1 MIMSVVKAVD
11 RSLLNNAIQRCY
23 RGLLL
28 RRWLKNFDRRS
39 VHKLVVHYHK
49 NDRSLLSQLCD
60 EYGSDKGE
68 IKTTG
73 HPYPWPSHTYAD
85 FYSRLFDHCR
95 HGVKRVFECGLGTS
109 NPDLLSSM
117 GSGGKPGA
125 SLRVWKAYFPNAQ
138 IVGADIDRGT
148 LFEEDRIRT
157 FFVDQTRPETIV
169 ALWEQAGAG
178 DFDVMVDD
186 GLHTF
191 EAGRCLFENSIARL
205 SPHGIYAI
213 EDVPPV
219 DLLQYQQY
227 FHGKDYV
234 VDYVNLHRPEL
245 ALADNSLVVIR
256 RS

>member
-23 RGLLL
+23 RGFLL
-28 RRWLKNFDRRS
+28 RRWLGNFDRRS
-39 VHKLVVHYHK
+39 VYKLVVHYHK
-49 NDRSLLSQLCD
+49 NGRSLLSQLCD
-60 EYGSDKGE
+60 EHGSDKGE

-125 SLRVWKAYFPNAQ
+125 SQ

-157 FFVDQTRPETIV
+157 FFVDQTRTEAIA

-178 DFDVMVDD
+178 DFDFMIDD

-205 SPHGIYAI
+205 SPHGIYVI

-234 VDYVNLHRPEL
+234 VDFVNLHRPDL
-245 ALADNSLVVIR
+245 DLADNSLVVIR

>member
-39 VHKLVVHYHK
+39 VHRLVVHYHK

-60 EYGSDKGE
+60 EHGSDKGE

-125 SLRVWKAYFPNAQ
+125 SLRVWKANFPNAQ
-138 IVGADIDRGT
+138 IVGADISTAARCSK
-148 LFEEDRIRT
+148 RT
-157 FFVDQTRPETIV
+157 GSGRFLSTRP
-169 ALWEQAGAG
+169 
-178 DFDVMVDD
+178 
-186 GLHTF
+186 
-191 EAGRCLFENSIARL
+191 GRKP
-205 SPHGIYAI
+205 SPRSGNRRVPAI
-213 EDVPPV
+213 
-219 DLLQYQQY
+219 
-227 FHGKDYV
+227 
-234 VDYVNLHRPEL
+234 
-245 ALADNSLVVIR
+245 ST
-256 RS
+256 S